1 MAARGADSVRW
12 RRRAGVQSGP
22 PVPALFALFALL
34 LSACPKGQDTT
45 PPREPSADETKRT
58 NSGDGLQ
65 EGSQSMDPADW
76 VPPPGVDSLVPQGG
90 QASGGVEAV
99 PILSWQQRMAI
110 DIELFKRDD
119 AIRYIKVKT
128 AIPESGDA
136 DDPEFIALLSGDP
149 RSAAVI
155 LRRLMSSIEPLQ
167 VRAALAEQLPYTGG
181 DWQEGAVVLIRIDPD
196 AAVRKALVETMRY
209 AEAPH
214 AAEGLRR
221 GLGDEVRAVR
231 SAAAR
236 IAGFVPEAAKIEAE
250 LLTRLKEDS
259 DWETRAAVAHS
270 LGALG
275 LDSAFSS
282 LVAAA
287 LEDRDPR
294 VQVAALVALER
305 IDVVRA
311 AANDRVKALRRSPE
325 ARVSAAARRLI
336 KRSKETQPSP
346 PSN

>member
-1 MAARGADSVRW
+1 MTID
-12 RRRAGVQSGP
+12 
-22 PVPALFALFALL
+22 
-34 LSACPKGQDTT
+34 
-45 PPREPSADETKRT
+45 
-58 NSGDGLQ
+58 
-65 EGSQSMDPADW
+65 
-76 VPPPGVDSLVPQGG
+76 
-90 QASGGVEAV
+90 VE
-99 PILSWQQRMAI
+99 S
-110 DIELFKRDD
+110 FKRED

-149 RSAAVI
+149 RSAGVI
-155 LRRLMSSIEPLQ
+155 LQRLMSSVEPLEI
-167 VRAALAEQLPYTGG
+167 RAALAEQLPFTRG

-209 AEAPH
+209 AGAPH

-236 IAGFVPEAAKIEAE
+236 IAGFQPEAAKIEAD
-250 LLTRLKEDS
+250 LLTRLKEDK

-275 LDSAFSS
+275 LGSAFSS
-282 LVAAA
+282 LVSA

-305 IDVVRA
+305 LDVGRA
-311 AANDRVKALRRSPE
+311 AALDQVKALRRSPE

-336 KRSKETQPSP
+336 QRSKRVEAP
-346 PSN
+346 PTSR